1 MSHPPTSHPHRSIL
15 AAVTLFFLAPIVAEF
30 LLGDFP
36 ATWLL
41 LIIVLAPMYGGGA
54 ILIRELTRRSG
65 RGWPTILLLGVA
77 YAIIEEAFTT
87 QTLFNPDIYGMHM
100 HLLSH
105 GWIPALGIG
114 AWWTLFMLN
123 VHAFWSIGV
132 SIALAEGLY
141 PSRART
147 PWLGKVGFSVAAV
160 LFAIGIVYSTVYTFH
175 HDPFRASTAQFIVS
189 AVLVVVFAAA
199 AFLVPPSLRDKPA
212 TLPASTA
219 TREPLPAPSP
229 PAPPALIT
237 GVAAFLLGA
246 AVMLSPILWDWG
258 AVALILAIDLVFLI
272 GVWLFS
278 HRSAWTPLHTLSV
291 GAGGALVYGVH
302 AFMQPPVVP
311 CPKWIA
317 LLSHVLFLVLALA
330 VVAIA
335 VFRTRRTQRI
345 GSALPLGSEEQSP
358 AVSS

>member
-1 MSHPPTSHPHRSIL
+1 MSYPQRSIL
-15 AAVTLFFLAPIVAEF
+15 AALTLFFLAPFVAEY

-36 ATWLL
+36 VTFFWPY
-41 LIIVLAPMYGGGA
+41 IVLAPLYGGGA
-54 ILIRELTRRSG
+54 LLIRELARRSH

-87 QTLFNPDIYGMHM
+87 QSLFNPDIFSLHA

-123 VHAFWSIGV
+123 VHPFWSIGV
-132 SIALAEGLY
+132 SIALAEGLF
-141 PSRART
+141 PSRARA
-147 PWLGKVGFSVAAV
+147 PWLGNVGVSVAAV
-160 LFAIGIVYSTVYTFH
+160 LFAIGIYYNTAYSLR

-189 AVLVVVFAAA
+189 ALLVVVFAAA
-199 AFLVPPSLRDKPA
+199 AFLIPRASRDKSA
-212 TLPASTA
+212 TLPASA
-219 TREPLPAPSP
+219 VTREPL

-246 AVMLSPILWDWG
+246 AVMLSPILWNWG
-258 AVALILAIDLVFLI
+258 AVVLILGVDLVFLI
-272 GVWLFS
+272 GLWLFS

-291 GAGGALVYGVH
+291 GAGGALLYGAH
-302 AFMQPPVVP
+302 AFMQGPVVP
-311 CPKWIA
+311 CPKSIA
-317 LLSHVLFLVLALA
+317 LASHALFLVLAIA

-335 VFRTRRTQRI
+335 VSRTL
-345 GSALPLGSEEQSP
+345 SAQLLSPQEQSP
-358 AVSS
+358 AQPL